1 MKKILTLIYIFDLF
15 KIKNEKINIP
25 NDINLIIFKYDAINT
40 TLEKKFEISNNSS
53 PMKNNTTPGLICFLF
68 ILTPHSYNYH
78 NIHNIYSS

>member
-1 MKKILTLIYIFDLF
+1 M
-15 KIKNEKINIP
+15 P

-53 PMKNNTTPGLICFLF
+53 PMKNNTTPGLICFLV

-78 NIHNIYSS
+78 NIHNTYSS